1 MNMQTARFGRR
12 TAIAAAVTEALLSL
26 LPSGCARHEPVSS
39 APQSDTCKVDP
50 DGTAHVTRVVPVPG
64 TISPEAQ
71 KFISRPGPSG
81 PPPSLAQQRAHTD
94 AFRMGRAAEARRLFP
109 VNVRGEM
116 IGGVRC
122 DVITPLKVPESKQH
136 HVLINVHG
144 GGFVTDS
151 GSLVEGIPIAYLTQT
166 TVVSVYY
173 RLAPEH
179 PFPAAVDDT
188 VAVYRDLLK
197 TYKPQN
203 MGLFGT
209 SAGAILTPEVAVALK
224 HRGLPLPAALGVF
237 SGTGDMSQ
245 PGDSRALYT
254 IWGFSGFLRAPSK
267 KPRHDPYVGSHD
279 PKDPVLSPVYAD
291 LRGFP
296 SALFISSTR
305 DLLLSGTSILHRAFL
320 RAGAEA
326 EIVVFEALPHAFWYD
341 YHLPETTEALNIMA
355 NFFGRRVGSRGQGIG
370 SRG

>member
-1 MNMQTARFGRR
+1 MQTSRFGRR
-12 TAIAAAVTEALLSL
+12 NLIAAATAEALLTL
-26 LPSGCARHEPVSS
+26 LPSACARQEPASS
-39 APQSDTCKVDP
+39 VPEPDTCKVDS
-50 DGTAHVTRVVPVPG
+50 DGTAHVTRLVPVPG

-81 PPPSLAQQRAHTD
+81 PPPSLAEQRAHTD
-94 AFRMGRAAEARRLFP
+94 AFRMSRAAEARKLFP
-109 VNVRGEM
+109 VNVTGET
-116 IGGVRC
+116 IGGVQC
-122 DVITPLKVPESKQH
+122 DVIRPLKTPPAKRNR
-136 HVLINVHG
+136 VLISVHG

-166 TVVSVYY
+166 EVVSVYY

-188 VAVYRDLLK
+188 VAVYRELLK
-197 TYKPQN
+197 TYKPQA

-209 SAGAILTPEVAVALK
+209 SAGAILTGEVAVALR
-224 HRGLPLPAALGVF
+224 HQGLPMPAALGIF

-254 IWGFSGFLRAPSK
+254 IWGFSGYLRPPSR
-267 KPRHDPYVGSHD
+267 KPHQDPYIGTTN
-279 PKDPVLSPVYAD
+279 PKDAVLSPVYAD
-291 LRGFP
+291 LTGFP
-296 SALFISSTR
+296 PALFISSTR

-320 RAGAEA
+320 RAGCQA

-355 NFFGRRVGSRGQGIG
+355 KFFERRVGV
-370 SRG
+370 

>member
-1 MNMQTARFGRR
+1 MNTNTFGRR
-12 TAIAAAVTEALLSL
+12 TVITASLVEALLRL
-26 LPSGCARHEPVSS
+26 APSEFAQSERTGFV
-39 APQSDTCKVDP
+39 PQTDSCTLDP
-50 DGTAHVTRVVPVPG
+50 EGTAHVTRVVPVPG

-71 KFISRPGPSG
+71 RFISRPGPSG
-81 PPPSLAQQRAHTD
+81 PPPSLAEQRAHTD

-109 VNVRGEM
+109 VSVKGKT

-122 DVITPLKVPESKQH
+122 DVITPLSMPSANQNR
-136 HVLINVHG
+136 VLINVHG

-151 GSLVEGIPIAYLTQT
+151 GSLVEGIPIAHLART

-188 VAVYRDLLK
+188 VAVHKELLK

-203 MGLFGT
+203 IGLFGT
-209 SAGAILTPEVAVALK
+209 SAGAVLTGEVAVALR
-224 HRGLPLPAALGVF
+224 HRGIPLPAALGIF

-245 PGDSRALYT
+245 PGDSEALYT
-254 IWGFSGFLRAPSK
+254 IWGFSGYLRPPSRRT
-267 KPRHDPYVGSHD
+267 RHDPYIGTHN
-279 PKDPVLSPVYAD
+279 PKDPVLSPIYAD

-296 SALFISSTR
+296 PALFITSTR
-305 DLLLSGTSILHRAFL
+305 DLLLSGTSNLHRAFL
-320 RAGAEA
+320 HAGAEA

-355 NFFGRRVGSRGQGIG
+355 KFLDKNLG
-370 SRG
+370 

>member
-1 MNMQTARFGRR
+1 VIAASLVETLLRFGPP
-12 TAIAAAVTEALLSL
+12 ALAGSRQD
-26 LPSGCARHEPVSS
+26 PSI
-39 APQSDTCKVDP
+39 PQTDNCTMDP

-64 TISPEAQ
+64 TISPAAQ

-81 PPPSLAQQRAHTD
+81 RPPSLAEQRAHTD
-94 AFRMGRAAEARRLFP
+94 AFRIGRAAEARRLFP
-109 VNVRGEM
+109 VKVTGKTIGE
-116 IGGVRC
+116 VRC
-122 DVITPLKVPESKQH
+122 DVITPLKLPSSKQQR
-136 HVLINVHG
+136 VLINVHG

-173 RLAPEH
+173 RLAPEY

-188 VAVYRDLLK
+188 VAVHRELLK

-209 SAGAILTPEVAVALK
+209 SAGAVLTGEVAVALR
-224 HRGLPLPAALGVF
+224 HRNLPLPAALGIF

-254 IWGFSGFLRAPSK
+254 IWGFSGYLRP
-267 KPRHDPYVGSHD
+267 PTRNPELGPYVGKNN

-296 SALFISSTR
+296 PALFITSTR
-305 DLLLSGTSILHRAFL
+305 DLLLSGTSILHRAYL
-320 RAGAEA
+320 RADVPAEL
-326 EIVVFEALPHAFWYD
+326 VCFEALPHAFWYD
-341 YHLPETTEALNIMA
+341 YHLPETKEALNIMA
-355 NFFGRRVGSRGQGIG
+355 KFVNKRLG
-370 SRG
+370 